1 MHNSIH
7 WQPIMALGIDFMDAE
22 HHAMIEGVTA
32 LATAF
37 DGGRVDAA
45 RSAFDAVLA
54 QAESHFANEEL
65 AMRQH
70 RMAQPDY
77 IAHKVEHDDFLIQ
90 LRFFRDR
97 LGRCD
102 GKLHGDILEFIS
114 AWLVS
119 HMLGQDRRL
128 SLQMTARAA

>member
-1 MHNSIH
+1 MHNSIR
-7 WQPIMALGIDFMDAE
+7 WQPIMALGIEFMDDE
-22 HHAMIEGVTA
+22 HRAMIDGVTA

-37 DGGRVDAA
+37 SGSDVAAA
-45 RSAFDAVLA
+45 RHAFDAVLA

-70 RMAQPDY
+70 RMAQADY
-77 IAHKVEHDDFLIQ
+77 SAHKAEHDDFLVQ

-114 AWLVS
+114 AWLIS
-119 HMLGQDRRL
+119 HMLGQDRRM